1 MYLSSSSG
9 SKRASS
15 RRRPRSRRISTRTRS
30 ISSSSSWSSRTSSGS
45 RSRTRTPSRSRPSGR
60 QSTTSSPTSSQG
72 QEDSLLALIQAL
84 PAERLSHAF
93 THASWAPSRADSYER
108 LEFLG
113 DSVLGL
119 AIAEEL
125 YERFPNEAEGQLAK
139 IRAHVVSRQS
149 CAIVGKRLGLGELFA
164 GNAGSVDSEELL
176 RLAENRNVL
185 AALVEACLGA
195 LYLEHGFEPI
205 SAPIVGAFQE
215 RIDYAL
221 EGHVDYKTELQ
232 EELARRGMAVTYTVV
247 TVEGPPH
254 SRSFTCAATIDG
266 ETVGTGQ
273 GASKKAAEQFAARE
287 ALEKLEAEG

>member
-1 MYLSSSSG
+1 M
-9 SKRASS
+9 
-15 RRRPRSRRISTRTRS
+15 
-30 ISSSSSWSSRTSSGS
+30 
-45 RSRTRTPSRSRPSGR
+45 PSRFRPSGR
-60 QSTTSSPTSSQG
+60 PSTTSSPTNSQETG
-72 QEDSLLALIQAL
+72 GELLALIQAL
-84 PAERLSHAF
+84 PAERLRHAF

-125 YERFPNEAEGQLAK
+125 YERFPNEAEGRLAK

-149 CAIVGKRLGLGELFA
+149 CALVGKRLGLGELFA
-164 GNAGSVDSEELL
+164 DHAGAVDADELL
-176 RLAENRNVL
+176 RLAANRNVL

-195 LYLEHGFEPI
+195 LYLEHGFETI
-205 SAPIVGAFQE
+205 RTPIVDAFQE

-232 EELARRGMAVTYTVV
+232 EELARRGLSVSYTVV
-247 TVEGPPH
+247 TVDGPPH
-254 SRSFTCAATIDG
+254 DRSFTCAATIEG
-266 ETVGTGQ
+266 EVVGTGQ

-287 ALEKLEAEG
+287 ALEKLADR